1 MKKIF
6 LLITLLFLST
16 QIYCDVF
23 KGVKFMNFKNG
34 LTAILKKDT
43 SVPIVSVYIW
53 VKTGSINEKPEQ
65 AGLSHFIEHL
75 VFKGTKNFPGNTEIM
90 ENVENMGGYV
100 NAATSKEYTCFY
112 IDIQKDGYIQAIK
125 MLSDMV
131 TNPLFPEK
139 EIIPERKVV
148 IEEIQRHKD
157 NPHAQLYE
165 KFMSTIYKQ
174 AAYKNSVI
182 GTEDVIANI
191 PREEIVKY
199 FKEHYIP
206 SRMVIAV
213 VGDIDIKETKKV
225 ISETL
230 GQNQNTNPNLIEPD
244 IIEKDDTG
252 TEVTSTDKLAHTY
265 MLAGFLGPDMSSKD
279 VYVADVALNIL
290 GAGKSSR
297 LNKVLKEEKQLVYSI
312 SSSFMTLNGT
322 GTSYISAIFD
332 QNNYEQVKD
341 TLIQEL
347 DKFTNEGPTREELQ
361 KIKIN
366 MKSDWLF
373 DLQTFNEQA
382 SLLGFWKLF
391 NHLEIFENYLENI
404 EKVTIEDVKNFMKK
418 YYSKEKLSKVV
429 VFPK

>member
-1 MKKIF
+1 
-6 LLITLLFLST
+6 
-16 QIYCDVF
+16 
-23 KGVKFMNFKNG
+23 MNALPN
-34 LTAILKKDT
+34 
-43 SVPIVSVYIW
+43 
-53 VKTGSINEKPEQ
+53 
-65 AGLSHFIEHL
+65 
-75 VFKGTKNFPGNTEIM
+75 
-90 ENVENMGGYV
+90 
-100 NAATSKEYTCFY
+100 
-112 IDIQKDGYIQAIK
+112 
-125 MLSDMV
+125 
-131 TNPLFPEK
+131 
-139 EIIPERKVV
+139 
-148 IEEIQRHKD
+148 KD
-157 NPHAQLYE
+157 NPHAQLFE
-165 KFMSTIYKQ
+165 KFMTTTYKQ

-199 FKEHYIP
+199 FKGHYIP

-213 VGDIDIKETKKV
+213 VGDIDVTETKKV

-230 GQNQNTNPNLIEPD
+230 GQNQNTNPNFVEPN

-252 TEVTSTDKLAHTY
+252 RELIADDKLAHTY

-279 VYVADVALNIL
+279 IYVADVALNVL

-297 LNKVLKEEKQLVYSI
+297 LNRILKEEKQLVYSI

-322 GTSYISAIFD
+322 GTAYISAIFD
-332 QNNYEQVKD
+332 KTNYEQVKD
-341 TLIQEL
+341 ALIQEL
-347 DKFTNEGPTREELQ
+347 DRFTAEGPTQEELQ

-382 SLLGFWKLF
+382 SLMGFWKLF
-391 NHLEIFENYLENI
+391 NHLEVFENYLANI
-404 EKVTIEDVKNFMKK
+404 EKVTTEDVKIFMKK

>member
-34 LTAILKKDT
+34 LTAIMKKDT

-53 VKTGSINEKPEQ
+53 VKVGSINEKPEQ

-75 VFKGTKNFPGNTEIM
+75 VFKGTKNYPGNTEIM
-90 ENVENMGGYV
+90 ENIENMGGYV

-139 EIIPERKVV
+139 EIVPERKVV

-157 NPHAQLYE
+157 NPHSQLFE
-165 KFMSTIYKQ
+165 HFMTTIYKQ

-182 GTEDVIANI
+182 GREEVIANI

-199 FKEHYIP
+199 FKQHYVP
-206 SRMVIAV
+206 SNMVISV
-213 VGDIDIKETKKV
+213 VGDINIKETKKV

-230 GQNQNTNPNLIEPD
+230 GKNQNSNPNLIEPN
-244 IIEKDDTG
+244 IIEQDDKG
-252 TEVTSTDKLAHTY
+252 TEFTTTDKLAHTY
-265 MLAGFLGPDMSSKD
+265 MLAGFLGPDMDLKD
-279 VYVADVALNIL
+279 IYVADVALNIL

-312 SSSFMTLNGT
+312 SSSFMTLHGT
-322 GTSYISAIFD
+322 GTAYISAIFEKD
-332 QNNYEQVKD
+332 KYEEIKN

-347 DKFTNEGPTREELQ
+347 DKFTKEGPTQEELK
-361 KIKIN
+361 KIKTN
-366 MKSDWLF
+366 MKADWLF
-373 DLQTFNEQA
+373 DLQTVNEQA
-382 SLLGFWKLF
+382 SLLGYWKLF
-391 NHLEIFENYLENI
+391 NHLEILENYLSSI
-404 EKVTIEDVKNFMKK
+404 EKITIDDVKNFMKK
-418 YYSKEKLSKVV
+418 YYSSDKLSMVV

>member
-1 MKKIF
+1 
-6 LLITLLFLST
+6 
-16 QIYCDVF
+16 
-23 KGVKFMNFKNG
+23 MNFKNG
-34 LTAILKKDT
+34 LTAVLKKDT

-53 VKTGSINEKPEQ
+53 VKTGSINETPKQ

-75 VFKGTKNFPGNTEIM
+75 VFKGTKNYPGNTEIM
-90 ENVENMGGYV
+90 ENIENMGGYV

-112 IDIQKDGYIQAIK
+112 IDIQKDGYIEAIK

-139 EIIPERKVV
+139 EIVPERKVV

-157 NPHAQLYE
+157 NPHSQLFE
-165 KFMSTIYKQ
+165 KFMTTTYKN
-174 AAYKNSVI
+174 AAYKNSII

-191 PREEIVKY
+191 PREEIMKY

-213 VGDIDIKETKKV
+213 VGDINIKETKKV

-230 GQNQNTNPNLIEPD
+230 GQNQNTNPNFVEAN
-244 IIEKDDTG
+244 IIETADKG
-252 TEVTSTDKLAHTY
+252 NELVTEDKLAHTY
-265 MLAGFLGPDMSSKD
+265 MLTGFLGPDMSSKD
-279 VYVADVALNIL
+279 IYVADVALNVL
-290 GAGKSSR
+290 GSGKSSR
-297 LNKVLKEEKQLVYSI
+297 LNRILKEEKELVYSI

-322 GTSYISAIFD
+322 GTAYISAIFD
-332 QNNYEQVKD
+332 KNNYEKVKD
-341 TLIQEL
+341 ILIQEL
-347 DKFTNEGPTREELQ
+347 DKFTNEGPTQEELQ

-382 SLLGFWKLF
+382 SLMGFWKLF
-391 NHLEIFENYLENI
+391 NHLEVFENYLANI
-404 EKVTIEDVKNFMKK
+404 EKVTAEDVKNFMKK
-418 YYSKEKLSKVV
+418 YYSKEKLSMVV